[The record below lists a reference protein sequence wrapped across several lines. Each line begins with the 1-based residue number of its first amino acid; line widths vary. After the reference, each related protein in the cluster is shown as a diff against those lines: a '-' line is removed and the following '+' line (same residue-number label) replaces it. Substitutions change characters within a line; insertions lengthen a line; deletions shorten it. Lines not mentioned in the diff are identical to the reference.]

1 MGETPLHLACRS
13 CQADIVGQLVDF
25 VKSKQ
30 GDEVANSYVNSVNE
44 DGASA
49 LHYAANIKQTEVN
62 ASKPNNDTK
71 VIKLLFEGGA
81 DINLR
86 TKLVIFHLTCLLHFD
101 IKFCSYAITIKLNK
115 VSLISVIHLNI
126 DLF

>member
-13 CQADIVGQLVDF
+13 CQADIVGQLISF

-49 LHYAANIKQTEVN
+49 LHYAANIKTTEVDP
-62 ASKPNNDTK
+62 AKTTNDAK

-81 DINLR
+81 DINIR
-86 TKLVIFHLTCLLHFD
+86 TKQASLPNAFNNIIILLVFHTNLP
-101 IKFCSYAITIKLNK
+101 
-115 VSLISVIHLNI
+115 SVILHYSIIFYLYYS
-126 DLF
+126 

>member
-13 CQADIVGQLVDF
+13 CQADIVGQLIDF

-30 GDEVANSYVNSVNE
+30 GDEIANSYVNSVNE

-49 LHYAANIKQTEVN
+49 LHYSANIKTLEVN
-62 ASKPNNDTK
+62 KSKPNSDAK

-86 TKLVIFHLTCLLHFD
+86 TKQV
-101 IKFCSYAITIKLNK
+101 N
-115 VSLISVIHLNI
+115 LI
-126 DLF
+126 

>member
-62 ASKPNNDTK
+62 VSKPNDTK

-86 TKLVIFHLTCLLHFD
+86 TKLVMFNLTCLLHLN
-101 IKFCSYAITIKLNK
+101 IKFCSYATIKLNK
-115 VSLISVIHLNI
+115 VSLVLLIHLKI

>member
-13 CQADIVGQLVDF
+13 CQADIVGQLIDF

-62 ASKPNNDTK
+62 PSKPNNDAK
-71 VIKLLFEGGA
+71 VIKLLFEAGA

-86 TKLVIFHLTCLLHFD
+86 TKQVSFDVTCLTCL
-101 IKFCSYAITIKLNK
+101 IYLNMN
-115 VSLISVIHLNI
+115 ISI
-126 DLF
+126 LFI

>member
-1 MGETPLHLACRS
+1 MRCVRQVGETPLHLACRS
-13 CQADIVGQLVDF
+13 CQAEIVGQLIGF
-25 VKSKQ
+25 VKTKL

-49 LHYAANIKQTEVN
+49 LHYAANINKSEVN
-62 ASKPNNDTK
+62 ASKPDHDSK

-86 TKLVIFHLTCLLHFD
+86 TKQVTN
-101 IKFCSYAITIKLNK
+101 SY
-115 VSLISVIHLNI
+115 
-126 DLF
+126 DLRL

>member
-13 CQADIVGQLVDF
+13 CQADIVGQLIDF

-30 GDEVANSYVNSVNE
+30 GEEIANSYVNSVNE

-49 LHYAANIKQTEVN
+49 LHYAANIKSSEVN
-62 ASKPNNDTK
+62 QSKPNNDAK

-86 TKLVIFHLTCLLHFD
+86 TKQVNFIH
-101 IKFCSYAITIKLNK
+101 TIYLCII
-115 VSLISVIHLNI
+115 ISR
-126 DLF
+126 

>member
-1 MGETPLHLACRS
+1 MHLACRS
-13 CQADIVGQLVDF
+13 CQADIVGQLISF

-30 GDEVANSYVNSVNE
+30 GDEIANSYVNSVNE

-49 LHYAANIKQTEVN
+49 LHYAANINKSEVN
-62 ASKPNNDTK
+62 TSKPNHDSK

-86 TKLVIFHLTCLLHFD
+86 TKQVNFFLVNFIYLPYYDYC
-101 IKFCSYAITIKLNK
+101 IRIR
-115 VSLISVIHLNI
+115 
-126 DLF
+126 

>member
-1 MGETPLHLACRS
+1 MHLACRS

-25 VKSKQ
+25 VKLKQ

-62 ASKPNNDTK
+62 ESKLNNDAK
-71 VIKLLFEGGA
+71 VIKLLFEAGA

-86 TKLVIFHLTCLLHFD
+86 TKLVRFNLTCLLH
-101 IKFCSYAITIKLNK
+101 
-115 VSLISVIHLNI
+115 LNI
-126 DLF
+126 IFLRIIIYFVRMQIPHSNKRKYQ

>member
-1 MGETPLHLACRS
+1 VGETPLHLACRS
-13 CQADIVGQLVDF
+13 CQADIVGQLIDF

-62 ASKPNNDTK
+62 ASKPNNDAK
-71 VIKLLFEGGA
+71 VIKLLFEAGA

-86 TKLVIFHLTCLLHFD
+86 TKQVSFDVTYLLHSNIPIFRSYE
-101 IKFCSYAITIKLNK
+101 IKESIISIIRIMIQSN
-115 VSLISVIHLNI
+115 SVI
-126 DLF
+126 

>member
-1 MGETPLHLACRS
+1 LHLACRS

-62 ASKPNNDTK
+62 ESKSNNDAK

-81 DINLR
+81 DINLQ
-86 TKLVIFHLTCLLHFD
+86 TKLVRFYLTCLLH
-101 IKFCSYAITIKLNK
+101 
-115 VSLISVIHLNI
+115 LNI
-126 DLF
+126 IFLRIMIYFVLMQMLQSN

>member
-1 MGETPLHLACRS
+1 VGETPLHLACRS

-62 ASKPNNDTK
+62 ESKSNNDAK

-86 TKLVIFHLTCLLHFD
+86 TKLVRFNLTCLLH
-101 IKFCSYAITIKLNK
+101 
-115 VSLISVIHLNI
+115 LNI
-126 DLF
+126 ITFLRIILYFVRMQMPHSN

>member
-1 MGETPLHLACRS
+1 MQPKQVGETPLHLACRS
-13 CQADIVGQLVDF
+13 CQADIVGQLIDF

-49 LHYAANIKQTEVN
+49 LHYAANIKKSEVN
-62 ASKPNNDTK
+62 VSKPNHDAK

-81 DINLR
+81 DVNLR
-86 TKLVIFHLTCLLHFD
+86 TKLVNFIFVCFLYHNH
-101 IKFCSYAITIKLNK
+101 IRK
-115 VSLISVIHLNI
+115 
-126 DLF
+126 